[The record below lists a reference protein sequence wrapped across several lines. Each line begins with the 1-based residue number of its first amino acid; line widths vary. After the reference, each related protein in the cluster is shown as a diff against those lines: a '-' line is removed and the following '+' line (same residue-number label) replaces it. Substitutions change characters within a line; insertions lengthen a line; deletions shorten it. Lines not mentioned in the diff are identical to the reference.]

1 MATSISKT
9 SVAVGMDASAFKT
22 GAEGLKSYF
31 KDIGA
36 SAGKLVGVLG
46 LASLSFAGIKAGIE
60 ASLGKVVA
68 FEKTQAIIEAI
79 GRTAGDSKESIAIL
93 VNTLSTITGRSE
105 ESGKALGDMAR
116 KMLSIGFSAAET
128 EKLVTS
134 FYKTAKAVPGE
145 IGQTYSML
153 EKMALQLDEMG
164 FVEFGQ
170 FKALAE
176 LGLPIMDIF
185 AQKISEMR
193 GVVVSTEEVVA
204 QLKLAQ
210 STGGASGITTQEQL
224 QVFAGLGDSE
234 AIQAQAEAVG
244 NTFAG
249 AMGKA
254 KGEISLMFFEI
265 GKAINAFFGGTKT
278 YVSLFK
284 TITAGVKA
292 AREQVELLT
301 EVFANNRQWIED
313 FKNGIDILV
322 VAFFRGFEVMGQQ
335 LMESKQIIAGW
346 FDSFVEN
353 IPAMENAIGGFFSDA
368 ASSAGSFFS
377 SIGTGFTSAMSGIK
391 SIFYSTISGG
401 VGLITGSLSMVGG
414 LFVSIAGGFKSLL
427 NTLTFGLSDAI
438 GGFAAS
444 VMRFTGW
451 LTARFFEAYY
461 NIFKG
466 LAGFVGS
473 GIAYV
478 VTGFASLFGKIVS
491 GLSSVIGSVVGPV
504 VKFAGWIGA
513 RFFEAYYNIFKG
525 LLNFITMG
533 FSNKVIESIAGIVSA
548 IGGFF
553 TSATKPVEDTTGA
566 IKGMAKATD
575 TGTERVSYM
584 QEIFKGFGE
593 YMTDFSNNFQAIFSV
608 WDVLMDSFG
617 DGVNDVTNIWEG
629 MYELLQTIKT
639 AGQVGFLAIAEIGIN
654 SMNGILAVFEE
665 IADFTQKWIDKFT
678 YGLSAIAE
686 ALGIV
691 NKGTTDAAMAQDRGR
706 AGTNLGRI
714 GTEGM
719 AEGRAQIQAQA
730 EEERRARIKMY
741 NERKL
746 GLNKDK
752 ADAENPDFARG
763 KGGAAGA
770 QLAAPTLLTAGGTE
784 EYKLIMERNNSKL
797 MKGADKTNDLL
808 EQANGH
814 LEQIAA
820 APRPIAPRNNITTL
834 IASA

>member
-22 GAEGLKSYF
+22 GAESLKGYF

-36 SAGKLVGVLG
+36 TAGKLVGVLG
-46 LASLSFAGIKAGIE
+46 LASLSIGGIKAGIE

-234 AIQAQAEAVG
+234 AIQAQAEAVA

-278 YVSLFK
+278 YVALFK

-301 EVFANNRQWIED
+301 GVFANNRQWIDD
-313 FKNGIDILV
+313 FKNGINILV

-335 LMESKQIIAGW
+335 LMESKRLVGEW
-346 FDSFVEN
+346 FDTWKNNNAVSSKLDEAANKTN
-353 IPAMENAIGGFFSDA
+353 IM
-368 ASSAGSFFS
+368 
-377 SIGTGFTSAMSGIK
+377 
-391 SIFYSTISGG
+391 
-401 VGLITGSLSMVGG
+401 
-414 LFVSIAGGFKSLL
+414 
-427 NTLTFGLSDAI
+427 
-438 GGFAAS
+438 
-444 VMRFTGW
+444 
-451 LTARFFEAYY
+451 
-461 NIFKG
+461 
-466 LAGFVGS
+466 
-473 GIAYV
+473 
-478 VTGFASLFGKIVS
+478 
-491 GLSSVIGSVVGPV
+491 
-504 VKFAGWIGA
+504 
-513 RFFEAYYNIFKG
+513 
-525 LLNFITMG
+525 
-533 FSNKVIESIAGIVSA
+533 
-548 IGGFF
+548 
-553 TSATKPVEDTTGA
+553 
-566 IKGMAKATD
+566 
-575 TGTERVSYM
+575 TEL
-584 QEIFKGFGE
+584 FKGFGE
-593 YMTDFSNNFQAIFSV
+593 YMTDFASNFEAIFEV
-608 WDVLMDSFG
+608 WNVILDSFG

-639 AGQVGFLAIAEIGIN
+639 AGQVGFIAIAEIGIN

-678 YGLSAIAE
+678 YGLSTIAE

-706 AGTNLGRI
+706 AGTNLSRI

-820 APRPIAPRNNITTL
+820 APRPTAPRNNITTL